1 MTTIEKK
8 SLRVGKYVDTNHVDS
23 LIRTYKQERWQHNS
37 ERMGREDSL
46 SLYYSI
52 EELEEFLKRSKEAG
66 ANIVS
71 IHFGV
76 YPESFTERPGYAGK
90 QTTVLVATDRQET
103 ELGVTHKSI
112 YVETNKGKQVLA
124 YNVGQWPPGSGAG
137 SDDGFGI
144 TIVDQGDK
152 GMIVV

>member
-8 SLRVGKYVDTNHVDS
+8 SLRVGKYVDGNHVDT

-37 ERMGREDSL
+37 ERIGKEDSL
-46 SLYYSI
+46 SLYYTI
-52 EELEEFLKRSKEAG
+52 EELEEFLQRAKEAG
-66 ANIVS
+66 ANTVN

-76 YPESFTERPGYAGK
+76 YPENFKERPAYAGT

-103 ELGVTHKSI
+103 EAGPVHKNI
-112 YVETNKGKQVLA
+112 YVETEKGRTILA
-124 YNVGQWPPGSGAG
+124 YNMSQWPPGSGVG

-144 TIVDQGDK
+144 TIIDQGEK
-152 GMIVV
+152 GMIIV